1 MEVPDNTP
9 DGNSSNNSES
19 NINNGENNPTENNA
33 NIINDSDGNHLMNGE
48 FNNSY
53 ASSNSDSN
61 DFEDIQELPQSLTR
75 TYNRQQ
81 QDADSEAE
89 IVEIDTK
96 PLRRISRFMTFI
108 NLTNSLLGAGIISMS
123 SSFKAAGLGPTVLL
137 LIISCILCYISGV
150 VLLNLQCELHISN
163 IDELANG
170 IFGRPCHI
178 ITAMLIFIFD
188 LAFTTAY
195 LVIGT
200 DSILS
205 WLRCSPEKYRKKFN
219 GFGAWAIIITIY
231 SMAVIALTI
240 PRNLIFLDKFQM
252 LTVFLIVFYAIAI
265 LARGFAVENLPAP
278 SVVGTKFS
286 MSLFTSFSAQCL
298 TFCLPIHMLPVI
310 SPYNPNQ
317 LKRQTIMASSLF
329 FCFIVIAAPG
339 AVGYLIFGNDAKSD
353 LLRSFPDNDVLMIIV
368 RVAIFLIV
376 TFSYPVII
384 KEMVGTLG
392 GFIYHNNNPAEMTL
406 KQRCILIPIVNLI
419 SYVFALLSNTILP
432 ILGIGGAL
440 GTFLVTFAFPS
451 ICRLKITHSKL
462 SHPRNIGHIIFAC
475 FGIAM
480 AVICL
485 YTSINDLVDAYK
497 QQSIYHH

>member
-1 MEVPDNTP
+1 MD
-9 DGNSSNNSES
+9 DSNNQNNSNIHPTSFDDNNNLSNNTNNPINQSSTNSNNS
-19 NINNGENNPTENNA
+19 NINN
-33 NIINDSDGNHLMNGE
+33 L
-48 FNNSY
+48 FNSTY
-53 ASSNSDSN
+53 YSSSSDSN
-61 DFEDIQELPQSLTR
+61 DVEDIQELPQSLTR
-75 TYNRQQ
+75 YPKHE
-81 QDADSEAE
+81 QDADSETE

-108 NLTNSLLGAGIISMS
+108 NLTNALLGAGIISMS
-123 SSFKAAGLGPTVLL
+123 SSFKAAGLGPTVIS

-150 VLLNLQCELHISN
+150 VLLNLQTELHVSN

-170 IFGRPCHI
+170 IFGRFCHI
-178 ITAMLIFIFD
+178 IIAILIFIFD
-188 LAFTTAY
+188 LAFTTTY

-205 WLRCSPEKYRKKFN
+205 WLRCSPEKYREKFN
-219 GFGAWAIIITIY
+219 GFGAWAVIITIY
-231 SMAVIALTI
+231 SIAVIALTI
-240 PRNLIFLDKFQM
+240 PRNFIFLDQFQM

-265 LARGFAVENLPAP
+265 LVRGFAVENLPAP
-278 SVVGTKFS
+278 TVVGTKFS

-339 AVGYLIFGNDAKSD
+339 AMGYLIFGDNAKSN

-376 TFSYPVII
+376 TFSYPGIV

-392 GFIYHNNNPAEMTL
+392 GFIYHNNHPAEMTL

-419 SYVFALLSNTILP
+419 SYVFALLSNTMLP

-440 GTFLVTFAFPS
+440 GTCLVTFAFPS

-475 FGIAM
+475 FGIIM
-480 AVICL
+480 AAICL

-497 QQSIYHH
+497 KQTIYHH